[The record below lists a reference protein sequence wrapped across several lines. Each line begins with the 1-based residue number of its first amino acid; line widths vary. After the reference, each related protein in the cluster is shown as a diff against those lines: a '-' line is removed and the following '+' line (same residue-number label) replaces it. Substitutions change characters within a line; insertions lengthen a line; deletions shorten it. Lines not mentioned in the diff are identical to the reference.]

1 MAKPIYRPVVPQF
14 EFSGTAAFA
23 AISFRRAGVS
33 ALARALLPAR
43 PLRTFPADFL
53 LPGSS
58 NFPIAIRMTWT
69 ALPMTSAGRFSP
81 LGPLGMPCPC
91 ICFALKHILRGCDCA
106 KAGEEA
112 MRASA
117 LLAWTFG
124 AALAA
129 TWVGLEVSR
138 AQQPPAPPYKVIQL
152 MKAPFTAD
160 PNKETVM
167 IRVEWPPNVSTQWH
181 THPGDEYAT
190 VLEGSVISQIE
201 GGGTEEDYRWP
212 IIS

>member
-1 MAKPIYRPVVPQF
+1 
-14 EFSGTAAFA
+14 
-23 AISFRRAGVS
+23 
-33 ALARALLPAR
+33 
-43 PLRTFPADFL
+43 
-53 LPGSS
+53 
-58 NFPIAIRMTWT
+58 
-69 ALPMTSAGRFSP
+69 
-81 LGPLGMPCPC
+81 
-91 ICFALKHILRGCDCA
+91 
-106 KAGEEA
+106 

-167 IRVEWPPNVSTQWH
+167 IRVEWPPNVSTPWH

-201 GGGTEEDYRWP
+201 GGEPKKITVGQSYHNPAGAVHMAKSGDTATTTIAIFVVEKGKP
-212 IIS
+212 LLQPVTK